1 MHISKVNI
9 KNFRLLRDTTLD
21 LREELSL
28 LIGKNNT
35 GKTSLIVLF
44 DNFFNSKPFHYD
56 DFPISIRN
64 KINSINVE
72 TDIDELS
79 IQMVIDIEY
88 NGEDDLANLSEL
100 ILDLD
105 PTISTVKIL
114 FESRIK
120 KDTLL
125 DNLKDFNVDEKKNFI
140 SKNLHRFL
148 ETKIYSL
155 DDNVQAGKDPKNIK
169 RVDKD
174 LNNIKKVINV
184 QIIPARRS
192 VASSEDNHGG
202 KKPLSALSSDYFSE
216 VNDAP
221 NEALEEINSLVA
233 TVDIQL
239 DKKYKP
245 FFEPFLKSAKTFLD
259 EDNLR
264 VVSDIQSEKLLLN
277 SSKVIYGDNDNHLPE
292 HLNGLG
298 VMNILYLLLKIE
310 MKSTDFKKHN
320 KDINL
325 LFIEEP
331 EAHTHPQMQYV
342 FAREINPLLKKIENL
357 QTLITSHSSHIVSQS
372 NFEDI
377 RYLKRDVSEDDVQFK
392 NFYTE
397 LSDSYSN
404 RKEFDFLNKY
414 ITLQASDLFFASKV
428 IFIEGLTERM
438 LLPYFMQR
446 SDIEHEKEDDYN
458 PLSSQNIS
466 ILEVGANAKV
476 FAPFIDFLGVKTLI
490 ITDIDGTE
498 KIEKEKEGKTRI
510 TYKACP
516 TQEATHTSN
525 ETLKHFFDAPDTV
538 SSKKFMEWFKG
549 VVNSKQSSTSKNI
562 KIAYQKLENKYHARS
577 FEDSFVSINE
587 DEIHKAIKDEKIEFF
602 GLKKIKAFDDPEID
616 TPYKLVEEVL
626 DKKSDF
632 ASSLLYLA
640 LVEGILWQTPSYIEE
655 GLAWLSKD

>member
-1 MHISKVNI
+1 MHISKVQV
-9 KNFRLLRDTTLD
+9 KNFRLLQNTSLD

-28 LIGKNNT
+28 LIGRNNT

-44 DNFFNSKPFHYD
+44 DNFFKSKPFHYD
-56 DFPISIRN
+56 DFPISLRD
-64 KINSINVE
+64 KINGINAE
-72 TDIDELS
+72 TVIDDLS
-79 IQMVIDIEY
+79 IQMIIHIEY
-88 NGEDDLANLSEL
+88 NDKDDLANLSEL
-100 ILDLD
+100 ILDLN
-105 PTISTVKIL
+105 PSISTVKIL

-120 KDTLL
+120 KDALL
-125 DNLKDFNVDEKKNFI
+125 ADTIDLQGDEKKIFI
-140 SKNLHRFL
+140 SKNLHRYL
-148 ETKIYSL
+148 DTKIYSF
-155 DDNVQAGKDPKNIK
+155 DDSVREEKE
-169 RVDKD
+169 
-174 LNNIKKVINV
+174 LNNIKNVINV

-192 VASSEDNHGG
+192 VASSEDGHGG

-216 VNDAP
+216 VNDEP
-221 NEALEEINSLVA
+221 NEELAEINSLVA
-233 TVDIQL
+233 VVDNQL
-239 DKKYKP
+239 DDKYIP
-245 FFEPFLKSAKTFLD
+245 FFDPFLKSAKKFLN

-264 VVSDIQSEKLLLN
+264 VVSDIQSKNLLLN
-277 SSKVIYGDNDNHLPE
+277 SSKVIYGDNDSHLPE

-298 VMNILYLLLKIE
+298 VMNILHLLLKIE
-310 MKSTDFKKHN
+310 MKATDFKKNN

-342 FAREINPLLKKIENL
+342 FAKEIKPLLKKIDHL

-372 NFEDI
+372 DFKDI
-377 RYLKRDVSEDDVQFK
+377 RYLKRDDSEDDVQFK
-392 NFYTE
+392 NFHTE
-397 LSDSYSN
+397 LSKSYTN
-404 RKEFDFLNKY
+404 GKEFDFLNKY

-446 SDIEHEKEDDYN
+446 TDAEHEEEKNYD

-498 KIEKEKEGKTRI
+498 KIEKEKDGKTRI
-510 TYKACP
+510 SYQACP
-516 TQEATHTSN
+516 TEKATHTSN
-525 ETLKHFFDAPDTV
+525 ETLKHFFKAPESV
-538 SSKKFMEWFKG
+538 SSDKFMKWFKG
-549 VVNSKQSSTSKNI
+549 VVEKPQSSTSKNI
-562 KIAYQKLENKYHARS
+562 KIAYQGLEDDYHARS
-577 FEDSFVSINE
+577 FEDSFVSINKE
-587 DEIHKAIKDEKIEFF
+587 EIHKAIKDDTIEIF
-602 GLKKIKAFDDPEID
+602 GLKKTNAFDDPAID
-616 TPYKLVEEVL
+616 NPYKLIEEVL

-655 GLAWLSKD
+655 GLTWLSKD